1 MTSLKE
7 QVCKAHRITMD
18 KFLANELN
26 PMKVRHFLNHVARC
40 DNCLDYI
47 LREKGIEVKS

>member
-26 PMKVRHFLNHVARC
+26 PMKVRHFLNHVAKCDRC
-40 DNCLDYI
+40 LEYI
-47 LREKGIEVKS
+47 IGVKGIVVKR